1 MTGTNS
7 IGDTGSFDFEQA
19 QHPRTKAML
28 RRTFL
33 TAATVGGVSAATLA
47 APSPASASDGL
58 AVEKPDVLAAKKKTS
73 SGPLEHEVFNVRD
86 FGAVGDGTAD
96 DTAAIQQAID
106 AAQAIGGGTVYL
118 PSGTF
123 KTTSTLLITGN
134 NMSFQGEG
142 ASSILACSFAA
153 GDILRVAQATGA
165 TANVANGL
173 FYDFAIISTVQK
185 TSGAALALDTIQD
198 FRVINVHAI
207 SRIYA
212 NNLWD
217 SFTIHNFTF
226 VSLENLKIQA
236 QNRGIALWGETVGAD
251 VWITGGT
258 LISFTPIGVQVG
270 GGVGGVYF
278 NDAVFYLNGTNV
290 LIDDTLAGMPNREI
304 VFNEVVLDGSYQHNV
319 EIKENGLYVLTFQN
333 TWFSNSGYG
342 GAGHP
347 DGALLRA
354 HTGSILHP
362 SNVTVSGCKMFNAA
376 GSGIYAESG
385 AWTITGN
392 DISINAQGV
401 NGGYGV
407 LLTGGASQSVIS
419 GNSVRTNGIYPELRP
434 VGVGIQIDAG
444 VDNYVI
450 TSNLLTSNATAGL
463 VDNGGINKV
472 VDLNLV

>member
-1 MTGTNS
+1 MTGSTSND
-7 IGDTGSFDFEQA
+7 GNGSFDFDQA

-28 RRTFL
+28 RRTFI
-33 TAATVGGVSAATLA
+33 TAATVGGLSAAALA
-47 APSPASASDGL
+47 APTPASAAEALG
-58 AVEKPDVLAAKKKTS
+58 AKPKPK
-73 SGPLEHEVFNVRD
+73 SGIAEHEVFNVHNY
-86 FGAVGDGTAD
+86 GAVGDGVHD
-96 DTAAIQQAID
+96 DTTNIQDAID

-118 PSGTF
+118 PPGTF
-123 KTTSTLLITGN
+123 TTTATLLITAD

-142 ASSILACSFAA
+142 ASSILAGSFAD
-153 GDILRVAQATGA
+153 GDILRVAQASGA

-198 FRVINVHAI
+198 FRVVNVHAI
-207 SRIYA
+207 SRLYTA

-217 SFTIHNFTF
+217 SFTIHNFSF
-226 VSLENLKIQA
+226 VSLENLKVQS
-236 QNRGIALWGETVGAD
+236 QNRGIAVWGESFGAD

-290 LIDDTLAGMPNREI
+290 LIDDTLAGIPNREI
-304 VFNEVVLDGSYQHNV
+304 VFNEIVLDGSYQHNV

-333 TWFSNSGYG
+333 TWFSNAGYG
-342 GAGHP
+342 LTGHP
-347 DGALLRA
+347 DGALLRVHPGA
-354 HTGSILHP
+354 ILHP
-362 SNVTVSGCKMFNAA
+362 SNITVSGCKMFNAS

-385 AWTITGN
+385 AWTITGS
-392 DISINAQGV
+392 DISVNAQGA
-401 NGGYGV
+401 NGGYGI
-407 LLTGGASQSVIS
+407 LLTGGATQAVIS
-419 GNSVRTNGIYPELRP
+419 GNSVRTNGIYPSVRP
-434 VGVGIQIDAG
+434 LGVGIQIDAG
-444 VDNYVI
+444 VDYYVI

-463 VDNGGINKV
+463 VDNGGTNKV

>member
-1 MTGTNS
+1 MTGT
-7 IGDTGSFDFEQA
+7 GSSEASGAFDFDQA

-28 RRTFL
+28 RRTFF
-33 TAATVGGVSAATLA
+33 TAAAVGGLAATALA
-47 APSPASASDGL
+47 APGEASATEMAPS
-58 AVEKPDVLAAKKKTS
+58 APKPKV
-73 SGPLEHEVFNVRD
+73 GEHEVFNVHD
-86 FGAVGDGTAD
+86 FGAKGNGTAD
-96 DTAAIQQAID
+96 DTAKIQNAIA
-106 AAQAIGGGTVYL
+106 AAQSIGGGTVYL
-118 PSGTF
+118 PPGTY

-134 NMSFQGEG
+134 NITFHGEG
-142 ASSILACSFAA
+142 ASSILAGSFAD
-153 GDILRVAQATGA
+153 GDILRVAQAAGA
-165 TANVANGL
+165 SANVANGL
-173 FYDFAIISTVQK
+173 FHDFAVISTVQK

-198 FRVINVHAI
+198 FRVVNVHAI
-207 SRIYA
+207 SRLYTA

-217 SFTIHNFTF
+217 SITIHNFSF
-226 VSLENLKIQA
+226 VSLENLKIQS
-236 QNRGIALWGETVGAD
+236 QNRGIAVWGEAFGAD

-290 LIDDTLAGMPNREI
+290 LIDDTLAGIPNREI
-304 VFNEVVLDGSYQHNV
+304 VFNEIVLDGSYQHNV
-319 EIKENGLYVLTFQN
+319 ELKENALYVLTFQN

-342 GAGHP
+342 LSGHP

-354 HTGSILHP
+354 HAGSILHP
-362 SNVTVSGCKMFNAA
+362 SNVTVSGCKMFNGS
-376 GSGIYAESG
+376 GSGIFAESG

-392 DISINAQGV
+392 DISINAQGA
-401 NGGYGV
+401 NGGYGI

-419 GNSVRTNGIYPELRP
+419 GNSVRTNGIYPEVRP
-434 VGVGIQIDAG
+434 LGVGIQIDAG

-463 VDNGGINKV
+463 VDNGGSNKV